1 MRLLNLFILVILLS
15 TQINAQN
22 SVVDDRSFVM
32 GKIIDGDTIPHVM
45 LREVTVIPPWKFKSK
60 QEERHYGRLLVNIKK
75 TLPYARMA
83 GNKIDE
89 INRNLSL
96 IENEKEQ
103 SRYLKEAERELFK
116 EFETPLRRLTI
127 SQGRMLIRL
136 IDRETGATSYELI
149 KEYKGGV
156 PAFFWQ
162 GIARIFGSNLKDQY
176 DAQKD
181 DKMVEHIITLLDN
194 GML

>member
-1 MRLLNLFILVILLS
+1 MRLLNLFILVVLLS
-15 TQINAQN
+15 SQLNAQN
-22 SVVDDRSFVM
+22 TVQDDRSFVM
-32 GKIIDGDTIPHVM
+32 GKIVEGDTIPHVM
-45 LREVTVIPPWKFKSK
+45 LNEVTIIPPWKFKSAR
-60 QEERHYGRLLVNIKK
+60 EERHYGRLLVNIKK

-83 GNKIDE
+83 GDKIDE

-96 IENEKEQ
+96 IEDEKEQ
-103 SRYLKEAERELFK
+103 KRYLRDAEKELFK
-116 EFETPLRRLTI
+116 EFEAPLRRLTI

-181 DKMVEHIITLLDN
+181 DKMVEHIINLLDN